1 MRFSSYALPA
11 LAANL
16 AAALP
21 KPQDFDFS
29 MILAAPDPTFTQ
41 ATGVTAQT
49 ITIDPE
55 ALIASATADVS
66 SVSVDASD
74 VLSSTAVAHKRAA
87 ATICVSQ
94 PAGATS
100 APTYAANADNA
111 ANFRANNY
119 YSSVASAAPTPSGYS
134 QSFLNKQASN
144 NAYVALRN
152 LLHSQY

>member
-16 AAALP
+16 VAALP
-21 KPQDFDFS
+21 KPQDIDFD
-29 MILAAPDPTFTQ
+29 MVIAAPDPTYTQ

-49 ITIDPE
+49 ITIDPQ
-55 ALIASATADVS
+55 ALLASATADIS

-87 ATICVSQ
+87 ATTCASQ

-100 APTYAANADNA
+100 APTYAVNADNA
-111 ANFRANNY
+111 ANFLANNY
-119 YSSVASAAPTPSGYS
+119 YSSVASAAPTPSTYALA
-134 QSFLNKQASN
+134 FKNKQASN
-144 NAYVALRN
+144 NAYVVLQSLSN
-152 LLHSQY
+152 LQY

>member
-21 KPQDFDFS
+21 RPQDFDFS
-29 MILAAPDPTFTQ
+29 IIDAAPDPTFTQ

-49 ITIDPE
+49 ITIDPQ
-55 ALIASATADVS
+55 ALIASATAAIS
-66 SVSVDASD
+66 SVSVDAGD
-74 VLSSTAVAHKRAA
+74 VLSSTAVAQAKRAA
-87 ATICVSQ
+87 ATTCVPQ

-100 APTYAANADNA
+100 APTYAAADDNA
-111 ANFRANNY
+111 ANFLANTY

-144 NAYVALRN
+144 NAYV
-152 LLHSQY
+152 SV